1 MKLFID
7 SGNLKDIE
15 SLVALGIIDGVTTN
29 PSLLAK
35 EPGGYKDNLKKI
47 CGMVQGPTSAEVTE
61 TEAQA
66 MIRQGRDL
74 SKIDQ
79 HIVVKVPLT
88 KEGIKAC
95 KALSG
100 EGIKVNVTL
109 CFSPSQALLAAK
121 VGATYISPFVGRLD
135 DVATPGMPS
144 PGLVRAIHPASGP
157 GVRDDGGVL
166 AGFTVPVFYD
176 SMIAKL
182 VAWAGTR
189 AEAIERM
196 SRALR
201 EYEIVGIKTT
211 LPFFLWLMAEPDFLA
226 ARFDTT
232 YLDALLTSRQGES
245 FSRFSESEER
255 TIAMAAAID
264 AWFRASRGMAAGGAR
279 QTGSAWKIAARQEAL
294 RG

>member
-1 MKLFID
+1 MKIFID

-35 EPGGYKDNLKKI
+35 EPGDYKDNLKKI
-47 CGMVQGPTSAEVTE
+47 CGIVQGPTSAEVTE

-74 SKIDQ
+74 AKIDQ

-135 DVATPGMPS
+135 DVATPGME
-144 PGLVRAIHPASGP
+144 LI
-157 GVRDDGGVL
+157 RDIVEIYTNYN
-166 AGFTVPVFYD
+166 FKTEV
-176 SMIAKL
+176 L
-182 VAWAGTR
+182 VASTR
-189 AEAIERM
+189 NPMHIVEAARLGADICTCPPAVIE
-196 SRALR
+196 SLFNHPLTD
-201 EYEIVGIKTT
+201 IGLKK
-211 LPFFLWLMAEPDFLA
+211 FLA
-226 ARFDTT
+226 DWEKAYGAASAR
-232 YLDALLTSRQGES
+232 
-245 FSRFSESEER
+245 
-255 TIAMAAAID
+255 
-264 AWFRASRGMAAGGAR
+264 
-279 QTGSAWKIAARQEAL
+279 
-294 RG
+294 